1 MRHAASAIQV
11 RQPEEALEISAPL
24 ARRLAP
30 QLCRRD
36 PATGENCAW
45 NHGFWQYMRILGLA
59 IAPEHH
65 ASFLRDAIA
74 RHRSASPRLLV
85 SGTSDYAMLAQL
97 LALFRAHGGAPAI
110 TVLDRCETSLM
121 LNRWYAERAA
131 ANIETRCDNIL
142 EYSAAAPYDLI
153 CTHGFFGYFEPGQRQ
168 ALLAKWHALL
178 RPGGQV
184 ITVNRLRTAQAPAR
198 TGFDAQQTRA
208 FLERVRE
215 ASAPVRHLLDL
226 EPEELALAAQAYAAK
241 QGVYT
246 LRSLD
251 EVRCLFEETGFVL
264 ERLYCEPIST
274 GARHPVDA
282 PTVPGSDEY
291 VHIVATRR

>member
-1 MRHAASAIQV
+1 M

-36 PATGENCAW
+36 PASGENCAW

-65 ASFLRDAIA
+65 AAFLRDAMA
-74 RHRSASPRLLV
+74 RHLSGSPRVLV

-97 LALFRAHGGAPAI
+97 VALFRAHGGAPAI

-121 LNRWYAERAA
+121 LNRWYAERVAVAIKTWCGNVLEFPAA
-131 ANIETRCDNIL
+131 K
-142 EYSAAAPYDLI
+142 PFDLV
-153 CTHGFFGYFEPGQRQ
+153 CTHGFFGYFDEGQRRE
-168 ALLAKWHALL
+168 LLAKWRALL
-178 RPGGQV
+178 RPGGRV
-184 ITVNRLRTAQAPAR
+184 VTVNRLRTAQALVR
-198 TGFDAQQTRA
+198 TGFDARQTEA
-208 FLERVRE
+208 FLERVRQ
-215 ASAPVRHLLDL
+215 AAGPVRHLLDL
-226 EPEELALAAQAYAAK
+226 EPGELASAAQAYATK

-251 EVRCLFEETGFVL
+251 EVRDLFEGAGFAL
-264 ERLYCEPIST
+264 DSLHCERIST

>member
-1 MRHAASAIQV
+1 MR
-11 RQPEEALEISAPL
+11 
-24 ARRLAP
+24 
-30 QLCRRD
+30 
-36 PATGENCAW
+36 
-45 NHGFWQYMRILGLA
+45 MLGLA

-65 ASFLRDAIA
+65 ASFLRDAMA
-74 RHRSASPRLLV
+74 RHLAASPRILV

-97 LALFRAHGGAPAI
+97 VALFRAHGGAPTI

-121 LNRWYAERAA
+121 LNRWYAERVSAE
-131 ANIETRCDNIL
+131 IETRCGNIL
-142 EYSAAAPYDLI
+142 EFSDEAPFDLV
-153 CTHGFFGYFEPGQRQ
+153 CTHGFFGYFDVGQRWD
-168 ALLAKWHALL
+168 LLAKWRALL

-184 ITVNRLRTAQAPAR
+184 VTVNRLRTPQAPER
-198 TGFDAQQTRA
+198 TGFDARQTRA
-208 FLERVRE
+208 FLDRVRD
-215 ASAPVRHLLDL
+215 AAGPVRHLLDL
-226 EPEELALAAQAYAAK
+226 GPAELELAAQAYAAK

-251 EVRCLFEETGFVL
+251 EVRGLFEETGFVL
-264 ERLYCEPIST
+264 DRLYCEPIST

>member
-1 MRHAASAIQV
+1 M

-36 PATGENCAW
+36 PATGGNCAW

-65 ASFLRDAIA
+65 ASFLRDALA
-74 RHRSASPRLLV
+74 RHLSDSPRILV

-97 LALFRAHGGAPAI
+97 VALFRGHGGAPAI
-110 TVLDRCETSLM
+110 IVLDRCETSLM
-121 LNRWYAERAA
+121 LNRWYAERVATE
-131 ANIETRCDNIL
+131 IQTSCGGIL
-142 EYSAAAPYDLI
+142 EFDGAAPFDLI
-153 CTHGFFGYFEPGQRQ
+153 CTHGFFGYFDAGQRR
-168 ALLAKWHALL
+168 ALLARWHTLL

-184 ITVNRLRTAQAPAR
+184 VTVNRLRTSKAPVR
-198 TGFDAQQTRA
+198 TGFDAQQTEA
-208 FLERVRE
+208 FLERVRQ
-215 ASAPVRHLLDL
+215 AAGPAHHLLDL
-226 EPEELALAAQAYAAK
+226 EPDELTRAARAYAAK

-246 LRSLD
+246 LRSLN
-251 EVRCLFEETGFVL
+251 EVKTLFEGAGFAL
-264 ERLYCEPIST
+264 DSLYCERIST
-274 GARHPVDA
+274 GAQQPVDA